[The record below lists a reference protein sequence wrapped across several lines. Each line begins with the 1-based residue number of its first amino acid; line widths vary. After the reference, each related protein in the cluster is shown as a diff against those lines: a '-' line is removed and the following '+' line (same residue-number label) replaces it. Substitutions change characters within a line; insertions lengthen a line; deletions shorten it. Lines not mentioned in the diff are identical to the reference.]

1 MEESMLSFFLS
12 DLKLRLP
19 NVFTAVGAV
28 KNANSPFLFGYEKNI
43 VFAILG
49 PKLSILIFDEISQLP
64 LGYLL
69 LLVTHDWSYEQTIKE
84 NCKYVPLS
92 FNNFERF

>member
-1 MEESMLSFFLS
+1 MEESLLSFFLS

-19 NVFTAVGAV
+19 NVFTSARAV
-28 KNANSPFLFGYEKNI
+28 KDANSSFLLGYEKNI

-49 PKLSILIFDEISQLP
+49 PKLLILISNEISQLP

-69 LLVTHDWSYEQTIKE
+69 LLVTHDW
-84 NCKYVPLS
+84 
-92 FNNFERF
+92 